1 MVIEFFLIQF
11 FIKTS
16 APFRYRCF
24 YLCLFLNKFTILNAS
39 PPQMTTIPIT
49 IIIIADPLIMKHLD
63 LSILFQAWQNPN
75 EFVHPI
81 FQANDYCNYEECCCY
96 RPTIRYN
103 KLSRIISV
111 VLLIF
116 WIVPSISIYPNISGV
131 ITSKLTLQNVPNLI
145 SDTKFA

>member
-11 FIKTS
+11 YKTS
-16 APFRYRCF
+16 APFWCRCF
-24 YLCLFLNKFTILNAS
+24 TYAFFLNKFAILNAS

-63 LSILFQAWQNPN
+63 LSILFKFGRVRMNLCIP
-75 EFVHPI
+75 F
-81 FQANDYCNYEECCCY
+81 FQTNDYCNYEECCCY

-103 KLSRIISV
+103 KLSRIISI